1 MVAAA
6 KPKKSPPD
14 VYGERFR
21 SRSHL
26 LSPRLLAVAAYLH
39 ENRHVIMEHTALQI
53 AAATQTSDATVVRAI
68 QALGFTG
75 LRDLKRTL
83 ENHYG
88 PTLSSKDKMSSTVL
102 ALAEGLD
109 ASIDFVLQGH
119 QRGCMA
125 LAEPHN
131 RQAMAHALALLQG
144 ARQVGIFGIGASSIL
159 ADYAARLF
167 SRIGTPAYPL
177 NRTGVALAEQLIGMR
192 SGDVLIMM
200 AQRKAHRE
208 GLATLRE
215 AKRLGVPA
223 ILLTWADGS
232 QFCRQADTVILIPR
246 GGEGSSVPLHG
257 TVLVCLEMMILALAS
272 TTPRVSIAAM
282 ERMHDIYHAIGRPGR
297 G

>member
-1 MVAAA
+1 MVTVANV
-6 KPKKSPPD
+6 KKRPTD

-21 SRSHL
+21 CRRHV
-26 LSPRLLAVAAYLH
+26 LSPRLLAVADYTNQ
-39 ENRHVIMEHTALQI
+39 NRHVIMEHTALQI

-83 ENHYG
+83 ENQYG
-88 PTLSSKDKMSSTVL
+88 PTLSATDKMSSTVL
-102 ALAEGLD
+102 ALSQGLD

-119 QRGCMA
+119 QRGCLA
-125 LAEPHN
+125 LSEPHN
-131 RQAMAHALALLQG
+131 RQAMARALQRLQG
-144 ARQVGIFGIGASSIL
+144 AQNVGIFGIGASSIL

-192 SGDVLIMM
+192 QGDVLIMM

-215 AKRLGVPA
+215 AKRLGVPT
-223 ILLTWADGS
+223 ILLTWAGGS
-232 QFCRQADTVILIPR
+232 PFCQQAHTVILIPR
-246 GGEGSSVPLHG
+246 GGEGRSMPLHG
-257 TVLVCLEMMILALAS
+257 PVLVCLEMMILALAS

-282 ERMHDIYHAIGRPGR
+282 ERLHDIYHVIGRPGH

>member
-1 MVAAA
+1 MVAVA
-6 KPKKSPPD
+6 KAKKRPTD

-26 LSPRLLAVAAYLH
+26 LSPRLLIVAEYIN
-39 ENRHVIMEHTALQI
+39 ENRHVILEHTALQI

-68 QALGFTG
+68 QALGFSG

-88 PTLSSKDKMSSTVL
+88 PALSSADKLGSTVL
-102 ALAEGLD
+102 ALAGSLD

-119 QRGCMA
+119 QRACQS

-131 RQAMAHALALLQG
+131 RRAMARALELLQG
-144 ARQVGIFGIGASSIL
+144 ARHVGIFGIGASSIL

-177 NRTGVALAEQLIGMR
+177 NRTGVALAEQLIGMHQ
-192 SGDVLIMM
+192 GDVLIMM

-215 AKRLGVPA
+215 AKRLGVPT
-223 ILLTWADGS
+223 ILLTWAGDS
-232 QFCRQADTVILIPR
+232 PFCQQASTVILIPR

-257 TVLVCLEMMILALAS
+257 TVFVCLEMMILALAS

-282 ERMHDIYHAIGRPGR
+282 ERIQDIYHAIGRPGR